1 MPCAI
6 EFPHDF
12 ARSKVLRA
20 MCKPRFP
27 PRCR

>member
-12 ARSKVLRA
+12 RRPKVLRA
-20 MCKPRFP
+20 MRRPRFR
-27 PRCR
+27 PRR